1 MGSVQAAEM
10 AELLEIESAIAWHL
24 KANHYPPIPE
34 TMVKPCLEAIDNANL
49 GLWHNEVELPKG
61 VWYKGRN
68 TAPTWAMIEQHHLDT
83 WVELDEDGLWED

>member
-24 KANHYPPIPE
+24 QYNHYPPVPE
-34 TMVKPCLEAIDNANL
+34 TMVPACLEAIDNANL
-49 GLWHNEVELPKG
+49 GLWLNEVELPNG
-61 VWYKGRN
+61 VSYKGRN

-83 WVELDEDGLWED
+83 WVQLEEEYDDD

>member
-1 MGSVQAAEM
+1 MGSMQAQEM

-24 KANHYPPIPE
+24 QSNHYPPIPE
-34 TMVKPCLEAIDNANL
+34 TMVSPCLEAIDNANL

-83 WVELDEDGLWED
+83 WVELDEEGTWED

>member
-34 TMVKPCLEAIDNANL
+34 TMVKPCLEAIENANA
-49 GLWHNEVELPKG
+49 GLWERYVELPKG
-61 VWYKGRN
+61 ITYRGSSL
-68 TAPTWAMIEQHHLDT
+68 APTDAIIEQHHLDT
-83 WVELDEDGLWED
+83 WVELDEEGLWED